1 MGSWRD
7 QILSEFTPQVA
18 RLTLVADPDGLLLE
32 EGVLEGIRERG
43 FELIPFEDHVAFRYA
58 YESKFRSR
66 WDRGE
71 ETDLVVVLR
80 SASHDLDALPYDL
93 LQAGRKLS
101 FNLGDLFPNL
111 SYPVVAA
118 LDRADLDALFDAQSK
133 HAPGQLGDNATKEF
147 VLRHV
152 FEIAP
157 ELIKQPSDLLRV
169 LLRRHYR
176 GQRIPAILDEHFI
189 RILRHK
195 SAGQPI
201 WTHGR
206 RPEGVRARDG
216 EHQNGLF
223 EDWPLE
229 AIIPDAQAFFA
240 FLQERWPVFLD
251 SLAKPKDDT
260 VHEDAADYGFDQS
273 AGQQIGTD
281 EGRPEG
287 VRARDGEYQFPGP
300 TLLPFDHHDVRIYID
315 NLFLEGLLQPVPH
328 EHAEALAKTWVAYGI
343 KVSPV
348 ENRRRRME
356 GLLDSIE
363 KTIPTVEARHGE
375 WLHFAYRWSELVA
388 LELEPDTT
396 LPEEYRERLDVLRSR
411 IDSALTGW
419 VVKRYASL
427 INLPPAPPVMLH
439 HIPRFLA
446 RSLGDDRRTKI
457 AFLLVDGLALDQWI
471 ALREVL
477 GELDSKLRFRENA
490 VFAWI
495 PTITSVS
502 RQAAFAGK
510 PPIYFPASIHT
521 TDKEP
526 GLWTQFWVDQGLTQH
541 EVAYTKRLGDGN
553 LDEVSELLSRPRLRV
568 VGLVIDKVDRIMH
581 GMELGAAGMHNQ
593 VRQWARQG
601 FMRDLLGL
609 LHDRGFQVYL
619 ASDHGNIEARGIGRP
634 AEGVVAD
641 LRGERVRVY
650 SDPRLRAQIK
660 EAIDSRLPRRSPS
673 GQPAAVQNGNPAVL
687 SQTLEWPPVGLPE
700 DYLALIAP
708 NRAAFVR
715 AGEIL
720 VGHGGIS
727 VEELL
732 VPLVQID
739 RRDR

>member
-1 MGSWRD
+1 MGSWCD

-71 ETDLVVVLR
+71 KTDLVVVLR
-80 SASHDLDALPYDL
+80 SASHNLNALPFDL

-118 LDRADLDALFDAQSK
+118 LDRADLDALYDAQLK
-133 HAPGQLGDNATKEF
+133 HAPGQLGDNATKDF

-189 RILRHK
+189 KILRHK

-201 WTHGR
+201 WTPAG

-251 SLAKPKDDT
+251 SLAKPKDDA
-260 VHEDAADYGFDQS
+260 VPEDAADYDFDQS
-273 AGQQIGTD
+273 AGQQIGTA

-300 TLLPFDHHDVRIYID
+300 ALLPFDHHDVRIYID

-328 EHAEALAKTWVAYGI
+328 EQSQALAKTWVAYGI

-363 KTIPTVEARHGE
+363 KTIPTVQARHGE
-375 WLHFAYRWSELVA
+375 WLHFAYRWAELVA

-396 LPEEYRERLDVLRSR
+396 LPEEYRERLEALRSR
-411 IDSALTGW
+411 IDSALTDW
-419 VVKRYASL
+419 VIKRYASL

-439 HIPRFLA
+439 HIPRYLA

-457 AFLLVDGLALDQWI
+457 AYLVVDGLALDQWI

-477 GELDSKLRFRENA
+477 GEQDATLRFREDA

-526 GLWTQFWVDQGLTQH
+526 SLWTQFWVDQGLTQH
-541 EVAYTKRLGDGN
+541 EVAYAKGLG
-553 LDEVSELLSRPRLRV
+553 EYP
-568 VGLVIDKVDRIMH
+568 
-581 GMELGAAGMHNQ
+581 
-593 VRQWARQG
+593 
-601 FMRDLLGL
+601 F
-609 LHDRGFQVYL
+609 
-619 ASDHGNIEARGIGRP
+619 
-634 AEGVVAD
+634 
-641 LRGERVRVY
+641 
-650 SDPRLRAQIK
+650 
-660 EAIDSRLPRRSPS
+660 
-673 GQPAAVQNGNPAVL
+673 
-687 SQTLEWPPVGLPE
+687 
-700 DYLALIAP
+700 IAP
-708 NRAAFVR
+708 GQAWRRRKLCRRKDIAETFRAT
-715 AGEIL
+715 
-720 VGHGGIS
+720 
-727 VEELL
+727 
-732 VPLVQID
+732 
-739 RRDR
+739 

>member
-1 MGSWRD
+1 VRFH
-7 QILSEFTPQVA
+7 EF
-18 RLTLVADPDGLLLE
+18 TLVADPDGLLLE

-66 WDRGE
+66 WDCGE

-118 LDRADLDALFDAQSK
+118 LDRADLDALFDAQTK

-176 GQRIPAILDEHFI
+176 GQRIPAILDERFI
-189 RILRHK
+189 QVLR
-195 SAGQPI
+195 
-201 WTHGR
+201 
-206 RPEGVRARDG
+206 
-216 EHQNGLF
+216 QNGLF

-229 AIIPDAQAFFA
+229 AIIPDTQAFFA
-240 FLQERWPVFLD
+240 FLQERWAVFLD
-251 SLAKPKDDT
+251 SLAKPKPACRDADGAGRDDT
-260 VHEDAADYGFDQS
+260 VHEDAADYGFEF
-273 AGQQIGTD
+273 T
-281 EGRPEG
+281 
-287 VRARDGEYQFPGP
+287 GP

-328 EHAEALAKTWVAYGI
+328 EQSQALAKTWVAYGI
-343 KVSPV
+343 KVSAV

-375 WLHFAYRWSELVA
+375 WLHFAYRWAQLKVLSTEDWVLSEEGWDLRQRIE
-388 LELEPDTT
+388 ELILQVD
-396 LPEEYRERLDVLRSR
+396 SR
-411 IDSALTGW
+411 FCEW
-419 VVKRYASL
+419 VIRHYASL
-427 INLPPAPPVMLH
+427 INLPATNPVMLH

-446 RSLGDDRRTKI
+446 RSLADDRRTKI
-457 AFLLVDGLALDQWI
+457 AYLIVDGLALDQWI

-477 GELDSKLRFRENA
+477 GELDSKLRFRETA

-510 PPIYFPASIHT
+510 PPIYFPESIHT
-521 TDKEP
+521 TDKEA

-541 EVAYTKRLGDGN
+541 EVAYAKGLGDGDLGHRQGRPDHARHGAGCSGDAQPGSAMGQAGFHAGPSRPGPDPRFPGLPCLGPRQHRGERRRTACRRGGCGPARRARACLLRSQAQGSN
-553 LDEVSELLSRPRLRV
+553 QGAIPGVLGVAVGWPPRGLSRP
-568 VGLVIDKVDRIMH
+568 H
-581 GMELGAAGMHNQ
+581 
-593 VRQWARQG
+593 
-601 FMRDLLGL
+601 
-609 LHDRGFQVYL
+609 
-619 ASDHGNIEARGIGRP
+619 
-634 AEGVVAD
+634 
-641 LRGERVRVY
+641 
-650 SDPRLRAQIK
+650 RAT
-660 EAIDSRLPRRSPS
+660 P
-673 GQPAAVQNGNPAVL
+673 GCF
-687 SQTLEWPPVGLPE
+687 
-700 DYLALIAP
+700 
-708 NRAAFVR
+708 RAC
-715 AGEIL
+715 G
-720 VGHGGIS
+720 
-727 VEELL
+727 
-732 VPLVQID
+732 
-739 RRDR
+739 